1 MKTLLSVLSV
11 MFCLSGC
18 YMFSQHCDT
27 LSSGSTDT
35 VYFDYDSSKLTKD
48 AIDVLNVK
56 VSEFKFADG
65 EIVVEGH
72 ADERGTRE
80 YNLGL
85 GERRADAVKRYF
97 VSQGIAEG
105 RIEVI
110 SYGKERP
117 AVIGHDESAWA
128 KNRRAISY
136 RK

>member
-1 MKTLLSVLSV
+1 MKKLLSVLTV

-18 YMFSQHCDT
+18 SMFTQDCDT
-27 LSSGSTDT
+27 LSSGSNDT

-48 AIDVLNVK
+48 AINVLNAK
-56 VSEFKFADG
+56 ASEFKFEEG

-117 AVIGHDESAWA
+117 AVIGHDESAWS